1 MKKLLLLCCF
11 GLFISCHQS
20 MEVTTTNINTIFATK
35 DFSINFI
42 PVNGSDITM
51 SFREDYMTFKK
62 GGEVKRVNVSYEDI
76 AHINAFVQQQYNK
89 HDPKRG
95 ERPSVIIYDDTR
107 KIKMRVPRYGKEL
120 DALLK
125 TLPL

>member
-1 MKKLLLLCCF
+1 MKKSLVLGCF
-11 GLFISCHQS
+11 GLLMSCQQS
-20 MEVTTTNINTIFATK
+20 MDVTTENINTIFATK

-62 GGEVKRVNVSYEDI
+62 GGDVKRVTVSYEDI
-76 AHINAFVQQQYNK
+76 ARINAFVQEQFNK
-89 HDPKRG
+89 HDAARG

-107 KIKMRVPRYGKEL
+107 KIKMRVPKYGNDL
-120 DALLK
+120 DKLLK

>member
-1 MKKLLLLCCF
+1 MD
-11 GLFISCHQS
+11 
-20 MEVTTTNINTIFATK
+20 VTSENINTIFATK

-62 GGEVKRVNVSYEDI
+62 GGEVKRVTVSYDDV
-76 AHINAFVQQQYNK
+76 ARINAFVQKQFNK
-89 HDPKRG
+89 HDMARG

-107 KIKMRVPRYGKEL
+107 KIKMRVPRYGNEL
-120 DALLK
+120 DKLIK
-125 TLPL
+125 TLSL

>member
-1 MKKLLLLCCF
+1 MKIISLLLVFSSLM
-11 GLFISCHQS
+11 SCQQS
-20 MEVTTTNINTIFATK
+20 MDVTTANINTIFETK

-62 GGEVKRVNVSYEDI
+62 GGDVKRVNVSYEDI
-76 AHINAFVQQQYNK
+76 ARINAFVQEQFNK
-89 HDPKRG
+89 HDATRG

-107 KIKMRVPRYGKEL
+107 KIKMRVPKYGNDL
-120 DALLK
+120 DKLLK

>member
-1 MKKLLLLCCF
+1 MRKLLLFCCF
-11 GLFISCHQS
+11 GLLVSCQQS
-20 MEVTTTNINTIFATK
+20 MDVTTENINTVFETK

-62 GGEVKRVNVSYEDI
+62 GGEVKRVNVNYEDI
-76 AHINAFVQQQYNK
+76 ARINAFVQEQFNK
-89 HDPKRG
+89 HDATRG

-107 KIKMRVPRYGKEL
+107 KIKMRVPKYGNDL
-120 DALLK
+120 DKLVK